1 MAKPFA
7 TRMIHAYSPVKPSP
21 LSRILMLANSPDS
34 PESGPALASLPES
47 AAEDDSIKQSAPE
60 PAPIRSLA
68 EELGVSEDDD
78 SPFRVASDA
87 QGTKRKAHPSAEP
100 PERRTQPSRAKDKGK
115 ARADAQSA
123 PARGE
128 GGVKRAK
135 LVGGAKVVGAAQ
147 DAKKPARAAAT
158 TGAKPTSSKT
168 QTMRSRTG
176 SGSGSSGGSGGKAPP
191 RPNGGARRVPVGSA
205 EAAPVPTWRG

>member
-34 PESGPALASLPES
+34 PEAGPALASLPES
-47 AAEDDSIKQSAPE
+47 AAEDDSIEQSA

-115 ARADAQSA
+115 ARADAQPA
-123 PARGE
+123 PPRGE
-128 GGVKRAK
+128 GGRE
-135 LVGGAKVVGAAQ
+135 
-147 DAKKPARAAAT
+147 ARETCEWGEDGPRRKEACA
-158 TGAKPTSSKT
+158 
-168 QTMRSRTG
+168 G
-176 SGSGSSGGSGGKAPP
+176 SGDGDGKAD
-191 RPNGGARRVPVGSA
+191 
-205 EAAPVPTWRG
+205 EQ